1 MPEVHITQLFEDP
14 IIVEPGSLT
23 ELYGRVFYGLRYN
36 PATGVA
42 YIEQIEN
49 DEIISLPDQ
58 NSISTD
64 DYQAWLSSKKYLD
77 FTWETAT
84 SSNLIMEVS

>member
-1 MPEVHITQLFEDP
+1 MVDPVNDP
-14 IIVEPGSLT
+14 IIVEPDTLS
-23 ELYGRVFYGLRYN
+23 EVYGRVFYGLRYN

-42 YIEQIEN
+42 YFEKIEN
-49 DEIISLPDQ
+49 DEIISLPAP
-58 NSISTD
+58 NSISVD
-64 DYQAWLSSKKYLD
+64 DYQTWLSSKKYLD

>member
-1 MPEVHITQLFEDP
+1 MNDP
-14 IIVEPGSLT
+14 VIVEPETLS
-23 ELYGRVFYGLRYN
+23 EVYGRVFYGLRYN

-42 YIEQIEN
+42 YFEKIEN
-49 DEIISLPDQ
+49 DEIISLPDP
-58 NSISTD
+58 NSISVD
-64 DYQAWLSSKKYLD
+64 DYQTWLSSKKYLD

>member
-1 MPEVHITQLFEDP
+1 MEDP
-14 IIVEPGSLT
+14 IIVEPDTLA
-23 ELYGRVFYGLRYN
+23 EVYGRVFYGLRYN

-42 YIEQIEN
+42 YFEKIEN
-49 DEIISLPDQ
+49 DEIISIPTP
-58 NSISTD
+58 NNISVD
-64 DYQAWLSSKKYLD
+64 DYQTWLSSKKYLD

>member
-1 MPEVHITQLFEDP
+1 MVDP
-14 IIVEPGSLT
+14 VNDPVIVEPETLS
-23 ELYGRVFYGLRYN
+23 EVYGRVFYGLRYN

-42 YIEQIEN
+42 YFEKIEN
-49 DEIISLPDQ
+49 DEIISLPDP
-58 NSISTD
+58 NSISVD
-64 DYQAWLSSKKYLD
+64 DYQTWLSSKKYLD